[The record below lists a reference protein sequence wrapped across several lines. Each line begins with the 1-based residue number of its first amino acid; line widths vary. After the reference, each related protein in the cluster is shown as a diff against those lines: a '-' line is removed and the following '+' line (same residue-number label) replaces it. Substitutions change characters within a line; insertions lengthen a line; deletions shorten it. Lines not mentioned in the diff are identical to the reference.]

1 MTDLVNR
8 IEKLKELIEAKKGAE
23 VHQETIQKTSDPEP
37 PPLVPEHQKSPM
49 DTGKRPSSLEG
60 YSFTALQL
68 MRIDGQMSESEKS
81 WFDKK
86 SMYRPGVLTPL
97 SWMG

>member
-37 PPLVPEHQKSPM
+37 SPLLCLNTK
-49 DTGKRPSSLEG
+49 K
-60 YSFTALQL
+60 ALWTLVKDLQ
-68 MRIDGQMSESEKS
+68 
-81 WFDKK
+81 
-86 SMYRPGVLTPL
+86 V
-97 SWMG
+97 